1 VSGVKE
7 DRVKA
12 LVADHHWTFPVAVD
26 RNLAVFNT
34 YRVSLCATSVF
45 AYRGGI
51 VRSTKVEAQRYT
63 DAQLNAAI
71 RAIERR

>member
-1 VSGVKE
+1 M
-7 DRVKA
+7 
-12 LVADHHWTFPVAVD
+12 PVAID
-26 RNLAVFNT
+26 RNLAIFNT
-34 YRVSLCATSVF
+34 YHVALCATSVF

-51 VRSTKVEAQRYT
+51 VRSTTVEAQRYT